1 MAFTRF
7 NIDDIIPQFPDVHK
21 WLIVG
26 VRRIGKSFSVE
37 RRLVRR
43 AIMENKPFLYVGRW
57 AEDVQGQNVAGAFRH
72 LIDNPSHNNI
82 VKQCYEDMGEKYP
95 DGAYFEV
102 RQKSLWLCVDG
113 ADGKQIRLK
122 RICYITAIVL
132 APRFKRSTYPN
143 CTEIFFDEFVTAGA
157 YTPRE
162 LDLFMMIV
170 TTLAVDGV
178 EPNIY
183 MCGNPDNEIE
193 FCPYLR
199 KYGISYD
206 DIEDNT
212 AVIID
217 DDTVF
222 VKVTRADGQGV
233 VSKRTATAFGAV
245 GTVATTGQIE
255 RPPVPPVPEYTR
267 DNIYAQFSIETP
279 VIRVDTINSV
289 HRKKIWCD
297 IVITD
302 TADIYAVFTQHQSN
316 RANVD
321 IIHSVYDTAP
331 RGITVMQ
338 RFNAPPHLQ
347 KITNLLF
354 QLIREGRAY
363 YDTPRTRN
371 ELKNLLPFQI

>member
-1 MAFTRF
+1 MFTRF
-7 NIDDIIPQFPDVHK
+7 NIDDIIPQFPAAHK

-26 VRRIGKSFSVE
+26 LRRIGKSFSVE

-43 AIMENKPFLYVGRW
+43 AIIEGKPFLYVGRW

-72 LIDNPSHNNI
+72 LIDNPSHNNV
-82 VKQCYEDMGEKYP
+82 VKQIYEDMGEEYP
-95 DGAYFEV
+95 EGAYFEV
-102 RQKSLWLCVDG
+102 RQKSLYLCIDG
-113 ADGKQIRLK
+113 ADGKQVRLK

-132 APRFKRSTYPN
+132 AHRFKRSTYPN
-143 CTEIFFDEFVTAGA
+143 CTEVFFDEFVTAGA

-170 TTLAVDGV
+170 NTLAVDGI

-212 AVIID
+212 AVKID

-233 VSKRTATAFGAV
+233 VSKRTATAFGAI
-245 GTVATTGQIE
+245 GSVATTGQIE
-255 RPPVPPVPEYTR
+255 RAPVEPLPEYTAA
-267 DNIYAQFSIETP
+267 DIYAQFAFETP
-279 VIRVDTINSV
+279 VIRVNDVNGC
-289 HRKKIWCD
+289 HRKKIWAD
-297 IVITD
+297 IVLQNG
-302 TADIYAVFTQHQSN
+302 DIFAVFRQHQTN
-316 RANVD
+316 RADCALIQSTYD
-321 IIHSVYDTAP
+321 ITP
-331 RGITVMQ
+331 RGITVMK
-338 RFNAPPHLQ
+338 RWEAPPHLS
-347 KITNLLF
+347 KIVSLLLK
-354 QLIREGRAY
+354 LIQEGRVY
-363 YDTPRTRN
+363 YDMPRTRN
-371 ELKNLLPFQI
+371 ELKNLLPFQL

>member
-7 NIDDIIPQFPDVHK
+7 DIEDIIPQFPTIHK

-82 VKQCYEDMGEKYP
+82 VKKCYEDMGEKYP
-95 DGAYFEV
+95 EGAYFEV
-102 RQKSLWLCVDG
+102 RQKSLYLCVD
-113 ADGKQIRLK
+113 DKEGKQIRLK

-143 CTEIFFDEFVTAGA
+143 CTEVFFDEFVTAGA

-178 EPNIY
+178 EPTIY

-199 KYGISYD
+199 KYGIAYD

-212 AVIID
+212 AVKID

-222 VKVTRADGQGV
+222 IKVTRAEGLGV
-233 VSKRTATAFGAV
+233 VSKRTATAFGAL
-245 GTVATTGQIE
+245 GSVATTGQIE
-255 RPPVPPVPEYTR
+255 RPPVPPVPEYNR
-267 DNIYAQFSIETP
+267 AQIFAQFSIETP
-279 VIRVDTINSV
+279 VIRVDTLNGT
-289 HRKKIWCD
+289 HRKKIWAD
-297 IVITD
+297 IVLTGN
-302 TADIYAVFTQHQSN
+302 ADIFAVFKQHQN
-316 RANVD
+316 DRADVV
-321 IIHSVYDTAP
+321 IIQSLYDVPP
-331 RGITVMQ
+331 RGEYTMQ

-347 KITNLLF
+347 KITNLLLK
-354 QLIREGRAY
+354 LIQEGRAY